1 MWALSI
7 EWTKILVW
15 ISGNFQE
22 GIPNKFPTIS
32 IRNFRSRI
40 SGILLWIVL
49 NWEIHQ
55 LLDFSET
62 FHDKYLPIGHH
73 FEMLNCWLRG
83 VLCFIGKFIFKEMK
97 HRERLSRGIVLNW
110 RQKATEVEKWRCFVL
125 STRNYP
131 PRIYFELNVNSKARE
146 WCCDSNRDSDKHTGM
161 ADDFPKTLSKTAC
174 VPKTH
179 LQNENFA

>member
-97 HRERLSRGIVLNW
+97 HRERLSRGIVLKW
-110 RQKATEVEKWRCFVL
+110 RQKATEVEKWRFL
-125 STRNYP
+125 
-131 PRIYFELNVNSKARE
+131 YFLLEIISLAFTLNWTLIAKRASVVMTQI
-146 WCCDSNRDSDKHTGM
+146 DSDKQTGM

-174 VPKTH
+174 VLTTH
-179 LQNENFA
+179 L